1 MYAGMT
7 AGRLVEV
14 SHAKDAPWQF
24 IVDKAKTETI
34 LGLRIPNDVILSR
47 FKYHKVS
54 IGPEP
59 RHGEPNDEIPFD
71 QEEEFPFI

>member
-7 AGRLVEV
+7 PGRLVEV
-14 SHAKDAPWQF
+14 SHAKGAPWQH

-34 LGLRIPNDVILSR
+34 LGLRIPNDVILLR

-54 IGPEP
+54 IGSEP
-59 RHGEPNDEIPFD
+59 RHGEPREEIPFD
-71 QEEEFPFI
+71 PEEEIPFI